1 MRISREDP
9 RPQAE
14 QDWSDHIPDPEEDDD
29 AASPYEPTYR
39 DGALK
44 NECWREE

>member
-14 QDWSDHIPDPEEDDD
+14 QDWSDHIPDPDEDEDTT
-29 AASPYEPTYR
+29 SYEPTYR

-44 NECWREE
+44 NECWREG